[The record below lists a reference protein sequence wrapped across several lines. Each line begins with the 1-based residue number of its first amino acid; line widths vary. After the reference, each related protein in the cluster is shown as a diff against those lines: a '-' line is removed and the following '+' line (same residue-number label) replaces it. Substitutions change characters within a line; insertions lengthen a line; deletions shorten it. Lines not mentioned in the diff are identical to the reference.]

1 MNREAKKAKSKI
13 KTKTTKSKHVLIDPE
28 GWKDHDGQRVIAEYH
43 MKDSA
48 SQDKNE
54 MQDET
59 DDEEKSSSTNTEDD
73 SSEQQL
79 FTTRIIDIST
89 VEVLSYAFFRAMFG
103 KSIHIPLK
111 REGVIDMDIAVEDNN
126 IILNTNDVAFAPAP
140 LELKIWR
147 LIFTYK
153 NKPIIEYGRGIKSGM
168 KIHYGSALIFLLAMW
183 SGGRKTRKIQEKAA
197 KLAGSEKTSNN
208 EGKNKTNTKNG
219 SDNNGQ

>member
-1 MNREAKKAKSKI
+1 LSPDKKKVKSTSKTKAKSE
-13 KTKTTKSKHVLIDPE
+13 HVLIDPE
-28 GWKDHDGQRVIAEYH
+28 EWKDHDGQRVIAEYH

-48 SQDKNE
+48 SQDENE
-54 MQDET
+54 LQDET
-59 DDEEKSSSTNTEDD
+59 DDEEKSSSKDIEDD

-126 IILNTNDVAFAPAP
+126 IILNTNDVAFAP
-140 LELKIWR
+140 LHLDIWR
-147 LIFTYK
+147 FIFTYK
-153 NKPIIEYGRGIKSGM
+153 NKPILELGRGIKRDM

-183 SGGRKTRKIQEKAA
+183 SGGRKARKAQEKAA
-197 KLAGSEKTSNN
+197 KIAESDKNLNN
-208 EGKNKTNTKNG
+208 EGKNKTSNKKGTG
-219 SDNNGQ
+219 SNDR